1 LEILC
6 NESIDV
12 LEKIKIEVYG
22 MVWTIISEILV
33 VGFVVFLFVASS
45 VLAWEKQER
54 KYKKRKN
61 LNSKNWGGEPFQGNK
76 K

>member
-1 LEILC
+1 
-6 NESIDV
+6 
-12 LEKIKIEVYG
+12 

-45 VLAWEKQER
+45 TLAWEKQER